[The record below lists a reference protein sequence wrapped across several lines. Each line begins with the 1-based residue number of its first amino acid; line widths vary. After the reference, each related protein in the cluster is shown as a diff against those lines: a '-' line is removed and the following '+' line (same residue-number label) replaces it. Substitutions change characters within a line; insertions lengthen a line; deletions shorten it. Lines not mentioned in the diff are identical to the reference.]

1 MSMKSLIRSSILI
14 LFFMVTS
21 CGHRINS
28 VGHPS
33 FSDDG
38 VLNQDIVDGFFT
50 GVPAS
55 RIGFYVEASGSMNGL
70 YRADKPSAFKRCI
83 SAILVDYEDD
93 IKEVHTFIDG
103 ASNTRSYPVTDFR
116 DAMNAG
122 RLDSARDTE
131 VPSMLD
137 NILSDIENGASEVAI
152 FVSDMKYSPKGHGA
166 TAMDHYAIVIGQL
179 FKQHPSMS
187 VCVIGMESEYYKPNG
202 SVATEEFPYYI
213 LVIGDK
219 EHVSYMR
226 TMMLQ
231 TLYLAPNC
239 GDRVK
244 GIIDYNAEYGC
255 PVYSVLPISGAT
267 CMHQNIN
274 EILPGDRYY
283 SFTGYESDE
292 VVKGE
297 FVIAIRYHHI
307 PFPILQQ
314 LDDNSFEVSSYTN
327 GANVSCTIISK
338 PSLSST
344 EDKSVVK
351 YVQPNLYLKVTID
364 SMLFVPDVLNITL
377 NAPVPDNS
385 WINKYYGATR
395 ESDLEHTL
403 SIDKFIAGLNS
414 AYPSAPNYQDSPMM
428 VLISNYE

>member
-1 MSMKSLIRSSILI
+1 MSMKKLIRSSILI
-14 LFFMVTS
+14 LILTVTS

-28 VGHPS
+28 VGHPD

-38 VLNQDIVDGFFT
+38 ILNQDIVDGFFT

-55 RIGFYVEASGSMNGL
+55 KIGFYVEASGSMNGL
-70 YRADKPSAFKRCI
+70 YRAERPSAFKRCI
-83 SAILVDYEDD
+83 SAILMDYEDS
-93 IKEVHTFIDG
+93 INEVHTFIDG
-103 ASNTRSYPVTDFR
+103 ASNIRSYPVTDFR
-116 DAMNAG
+116 AAMNAG
-122 RLDSARDTE
+122 RLVSANNTE
-131 VPSMLD
+131 VPSMLRHV
-137 NILSDIENGASEVAI
+137 LSDVESGACDVAI
-152 FVSDMKYSPKGHGA
+152 FVSDMKYSPTGHGA
-166 TAMDHYAIVIGQL
+166 TAMDHYGIEIGKL
-179 FKQHPSMS
+179 FKEHPSMS
-187 VCVIGMESEYYKPNG
+187 VCVIGMESEYYRING

-219 EHVSYMR
+219 EHASYMR

-244 GIIDYNAEYGC
+244 GIIDYNAVYGC

-274 EILPGDRYY
+274 ELSGVRYF
-283 SFTGYESDE
+283 SFTGYEPDE

-297 FVIAIRYHHI
+297 FVLAVRYHHI

-314 LDDNSFEVSSYTN
+314 LDNSSFEVSSYTN
-327 GANVSCTIISK
+327 GANVSCTILSR
-338 PSLSST
+338 PSLSSA
-344 EDKSVVK
+344 EDKRVES
-351 YVQPNLYLKVTID
+351 YVQPNLYLKLTID
-364 SMLFVPDVLNITL
+364 SMLFVPDVLNIIL
-377 NAPVPDNS
+377 KANAPSVT
-385 WINKYYGATR
+385 WIYKYYGATM

-403 SIDKFIAGLNS
+403 SIDQFIAGLNS